1 MPPVGKIRARPAPT
15 PAAKPAPEGTPLVAG
30 TKQGWKVMAGL
41 AGMTL
46 AAIASVFQL
55 VGPASLKEQA
65 IGLAMGTGFLGIAAL
80 VSVRCPECD
89 TSLAVWAFRTGTLTT
104 WRERLA
110 EVASCPSCGHSVAEK
125 KP

>member
-1 MPPVGKIRARPAPT
+1 MGKIRA
-15 PAAKPAPEGTPLVAG
+15 KPAPMPASKAAPRGPPLVTA
-30 TKQGWKVMAGL
+30 TKQAWKVMAGL
-41 AGMTL
+41 AGMTV
-46 AAIASVFQL
+46 AAIASIVQL
-55 VGPASLKEQA
+55 VGPDSLKEHS

-80 VSVRCPECD
+80 VAVRCPECE

-110 EVASCPSCGHSVAEK
+110 EVTVCPSCGYTAGER

>member
-1 MPPVGKIRARPAPT
+1 MGKIRA
-15 PAAKPAPEGTPLVAG
+15 KPAPMPAPKPVPKGPSLVTA

-41 AGMTL
+41 AGITV
-46 AAIASVFQL
+46 AAVASVFQL

-80 VSVRCPECD
+80 VAVRCPECD

-104 WRERLA
+104 WRERLS
-110 EVASCPSCGHSVAEK
+110 EVTSCPSCGHSVAEK

>member
-1 MPPVGKIRARPAPT
+1 MPAS
-15 PAAKPAPEGTPLVAG
+15 KPAPRGPSLVAA

-41 AGMTL
+41 AGITV
-46 AAIASVFQL
+46 AAIASVLQL

-80 VSVRCPECD
+80 VAVRCPECE
-89 TSLAVWAFRTGTLTT
+89 TSLVVWAFRTGTLTT
-104 WRERLA
+104 WRERLVELTA
-110 EVASCPSCGHSVAEK
+110 CPSCGHAVQEK